1 MLPYVYVKDPP
12 NKSWLES
19 EGECGRGAFFYVQV
33 PCTIPQDQ
41 AVDRKLFGLLTG
53 CITILIYLFVVV
65 YFDYLKSKQMVNY
78 VDWDVKTITAGDYS
92 VEFDIM
98 KKTYDRWKSRYFDE
112 RNPMSENAQFKLY
125 LQNELEARVNGM
137 PDMGYDEKKTGDGT
151 LRIA

>member
-1 MLPYVYVKDPP
+1 
-12 NKSWLES
+12 
-19 EGECGRGAFFYVQV
+19 
-33 PCTIPQDQ
+33 
-41 AVDRKLFGLLTG
+41 
-53 CITILIYLFVVV
+53 
-65 YFDYLKSKQMVNY
+65 MVNY

-98 KKTYDRWKSRYFDE
+98 EKTYARWKSRYFDE

-125 LQNELEARVNGM
+125 LQNELEARVNCM